1 MNCTNFKNNTPLHYA
16 CENGHLEITKILLKN
31 SICLTQKN
39 KDGKTA
45 LQIAKD
51 KNQKKIYRMIYEKM
65 VNTLST
71 SETQIENVEEHREI
85 KRMIF
90 DKFEFEYSPEQKNCI
105 VCYESRNGTFVLQPC
120 GHAKTCETCSLKI
133 VNESKICPMCRS
145 HVSKYQKIFD

>member
-1 MNCTNFKNNTPLHYA
+1 MNNTPLHFA
-16 CENGHLEITKILLKN
+16 CNNGHLEVAKILLGN

-45 LQIAKD
+45 LDIAKD
-51 KNQKKIYRMIYEKM
+51 KTQKKIYRMIYEKM
-65 VNTLST
+65 VSTLST

-105 VCYESRNGTFVLQPC
+105 VCYYDCDELPQGLSALLDFWLDQYLRSPSL
-120 GHAKTCETCSLKI
+120 HETL
-133 VNESKICPMCRS
+133 P
-145 HVSKYQKIFD
+145 